1 MKLNPIFAMFLA
13 AGLGGWTVAALA
25 EDSVDVG
32 DVNVTGQTLG
42 NGQMV
47 KEEAPKARS
56 TVTKEAL
63 EKMAPTGNAIDKLK
77 YTPGVNVSS
86 DDSTGLSGF
95 NFTMRGMS
103 ADQIGVSL
111 DGIPVNDSGNYN
123 LYPNLLGDPENLGE
137 VFATQG
143 SSEIDAPH
151 IGSSGGNIGLVTLRP
166 EKDFGVFGKQ
176 TIGSNNL
183 RKTFVRLNTGEYMGL
198 SNYISASHTEGDKW
212 RGEGVLRADKV
223 TLNSL
228 FDDHE
233 GNTVNAIINYHQ
245 QDNYNYSNPSKAQYK
260 TYGRDFDYLDSPSY
274 NSNGKIRTGTGT
286 TVNGVTRGTGYSV
299 LMRNPFENVT
309 ASLTGRFQLR
319 DDVLLTVAPYYYWAN
334 GGSFSNFTGPY
345 SLNRTTGN
353 AGGNYDLS
361 NLATSAQYNADGT
374 PNGGLYYRPS
384 ITETWRP
391 GINTSIKWDINDE
404 HTFSTGYWYERA
416 RQRQSQPYIRL
427 TESGK
432 PVDISP
438 GYDDGNAV
446 VDANGNVIQ
455 GRNQFTVTPAQK
467 LFVQDVWSV
476 NPDFSITAGLA
487 YDYSERKGNNKGS
500 LTAKKEKRE
509 QTYHEFLPSLSAAY
523 QVNAEN
529 QAFYNLTRNM
539 RTPPNYVLYNKG
551 DSISLKPELSWN
563 QELGWRFATEDVA
576 LSATLFYLQFKDRQV
591 SSYNVAAG
599 DYEMLNVGKVINK
612 GVELELSGLLPHD
625 FNYYASYTYT
635 ESEQQDD
642 LLYRG
647 VNLPT
652 EGKTVAGVPKNMF
665 NASLGWDDGRYY
677 SNIVGKYVGKQYG
690 DMTNDESIS
699 DFAVADLNF
708 GVHLPVNKNFMKA
721 ATIRLSVTNLFDKD
735 YLSGVKSTQFSAVDY
750 DPRST
755 NSTKSDPYYTI
766 GEERTVSVSFEGS
779 F

>member
-1 MKLNPIFAMFLA
+1 MKLNPIFAMFIA
-13 AGLGGWTVAALA
+13 AGLGGWTAAALA
-25 EDSVDVG
+25 EDTVDVG
-32 DVNVTGQTLG
+32 DVEVTGQTLG

-77 YTPGVNVSS
+77 YTPGINVSS

-103 ADQIGVSL
+103 SDQVGVSL

-176 TIGSNNL
+176 TVGSNNL
-183 RKTFVRLNTGEYMGL
+183 RKTFVRLNTGEYNGL

-233 GNTVNAIINYHQ
+233 GNSVNAIINYHQ
-245 QDNYNYSNPSKAQYK
+245 QDNYNYSNPSLAQYK

-274 NSNGKIRTGTGT
+274 NANGKIRTGSGT
-286 TVNGVTRGTGYSV
+286 SVNGVYRGTGYSV

-319 DDVLLTVAPYYYWAN
+319 DDLLLTVAPYYYWAN
-334 GGSFSNFTGPY
+334 GGSFSNFSGPY
-345 SLNRTTGN
+345 SLNRTSTN
-353 AGGNYDLS
+353 TGGNY
-361 NLATSAQYNADGT
+361 NLGNLLPSGTYNADGT
-374 PNGGLYYRPS
+374 PNSGLYYRPS

-391 GINTSIKWDINDE
+391 GINTSLKWDINDE

-432 PVDISP
+432 PVDVSP
-438 GYDDGNAV
+438 GYDDGNAI

-455 GRNQFTVTPAQK
+455 GRNYFTVTPAQK
-467 LFVQDVWSV
+467 LFAQDVWSV
-476 NPDFSITAGLA
+476 TPDLSLTAGIA
-487 YDYSERKGNNKGS
+487 YDYSEREGENKGS
-500 LTAKKEKRE
+500 LTAKKEKRN
-509 QTYHEFLPSLSAAY
+509 QTYHEFLPSFSAAY
-523 QVNAEN
+523 QVNEEN

-551 DSISLKPELSWN
+551 ESISLKPELSWN
-563 QELGWRFATEDVA
+563 QELGWRFATDEVA
-576 LSATLFYLQFKDRQV
+576 LSATLFYLQFKDRQI
-591 SSYNVAAG
+591 SSYNVAEG
-599 DYEMLNVGKVINK
+599 DYEMLNVGTVINK

-635 ESEQQDD
+635 KSEQQDT

-647 VNLPT
+647 IDMPT
-652 EGKTVAGVPKNMF
+652 EGKDVAGVPRNMF
-665 NASLGWDDGRYY
+665 NASLGWDNGRYY

-690 DMTNDESIS
+690 DMTNDQSIP
-699 DFAVADLNF
+699 DYAIADLNL
-708 GVHLPVNKNFMKA
+708 GVHLPVNKNLMKSA
-721 ATIRLSVTNLFDKD
+721 AIRLSVTNLFDKD
-735 YLSGVKSTQFSAVDY
+735 YLSGVKTTQFSSVDY
-750 DPRST
+750 DPT
-755 NSTKSDPYYTI
+755 TAYVNADPYYTI

>member
-13 AGLGGWTVAALA
+13 AGLGGWTVAALGA
-25 EDSVDVG
+25 DSVDVG

-103 ADQIGVSL
+103 SDQVGVSL

-198 SNYISASHTEGDKW
+198 SNYISASHTEADKW
-212 RGEGVLRADKV
+212 RGEGVLRADKF

-233 GNTVNAIINYHQ
+233 GNSLNAVINYHQ
-245 QDNYNYSNPSKAQYK
+245 QDNYNYSNPSLAQYN
-260 TYGRDFDYLDSPSY
+260 TYGRGFDYLDSPTY

-319 DDVLLTVAPYYYWAN
+319 DDLLLTVAPYYYWAN
-334 GGSFSNFTGPY
+334 GGSFSSFTGPY

-353 AGGNYDLS
+353 AGGNY
-361 NLATSAQYNADGT
+361 NLGNLPTSAAYNADGT
-374 PNGGLYYRPS
+374 PNNGLYYRPS

-391 GINTSIKWDINDE
+391 GINTSLKWEINDE

-416 RQRQSQPYIRL
+416 RQRQSQPFIPL
-427 TESGK
+427 DSAGK
-432 PVDISP
+432 PTDISP
-438 GYDDGNAV
+438 GYDDGSAV
-446 VDANGNVIQ
+446 VDANGNTIQ
-455 GRNQFTVTPAQK
+455 GRNYFTVTPAHK

-476 NPDFSITAGLA
+476 TPDLSLTAGVA

-500 LTAKKEKRE
+500 LSAVKEKRDK
-509 QTYHEFLPSLSAAY
+509 TYHEFLPSFSAAY
-523 QVNAEN
+523 QVNEEN

-576 LSATLFYLQFKDRQV
+576 LSATLFYLQFKDRQI
-591 SSYNVAAG
+591 SSYNVAEG
-599 DYEMLNVGKVINK
+599 DYEMLNVGTVVNK
-612 GVELELSGLLPHD
+612 GIELELSGLLPHD

-635 ESEQQDD
+635 KAEQQDT

-647 VNLPT
+647 IDMPT
-652 EGKTVAGVPKNMF
+652 QGKDVAGVPRNMF
-665 NASLGWDDGRYY
+665 NASLGWDNGRYY

-690 DMTNDESIS
+690 DMTNDQSI
-699 DFAVADLNF
+699 DDYTIADLNL
-708 GVHLPVNKNFMKA
+708 GVHLPVNKNLMKS

-735 YLSGVKSTQFSAVDY
+735 YLSGVKTTQFSSVDY
-750 DPRST
+750 DPSPT
-755 NSTKSDPYYTI
+755 AYVNADPYYTI